1 MICQRAREL
10 IHPCLDG
17 ELAALQVN
25 ELRRHFDECEE
36 CDLAYRKQLALQ
48 TTLQDKSLCY
58 HAPNDLRNRLIS
70 LLRDETDPEP
80 QQQVNDYAELS
91 TH

>member
-25 ELRRHFDECEE
+25 ELRRHFDQCEE

-48 TTLQDKSLCY
+48 TTLQDKSLY
-58 HAPNDLRNRLIS
+58 HHSPSDLRNRVIS
-70 LLRDETDPEP
+70 SLRDETGSEP
-80 QQQVNDYAELS
+80 PQVNDYAELS